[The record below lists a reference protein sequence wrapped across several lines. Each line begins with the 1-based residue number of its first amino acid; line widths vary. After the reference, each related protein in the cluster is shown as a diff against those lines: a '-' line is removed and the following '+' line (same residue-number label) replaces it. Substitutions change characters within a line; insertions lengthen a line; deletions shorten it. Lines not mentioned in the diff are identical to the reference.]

1 MVGET
6 IVRPSSSPGL
16 VYRAIEGMLA
26 VVVVVVAAGAVV
38 VAVVV
43 VVREATVRLG
53 TRMALVGG
61 IAADMSVGRTIEE
74 CLMSVS
80 DCPLFRLFFLVLFLL
95 LFLFFLPSVPLLSP
109 LILSQVSLF
118 LFRFLLIISFPSRP
132 ASA

>member
-61 IAADMSVGRTIEE
+61 TAADMSVGRTIEE
-74 CLMSVS
+74 CLVSVS
-80 DCPLFRLFFLVLFLL
+80 DWPLFCLFFLVLFLL
-95 LFLFFLPSVPLLSP
+95 LFLFFLPSVPLL
-109 LILSQVSLF
+109 LSSEFFLSLS
-118 LFRFLLIISFPSRP
+118 LSFPIFF
-132 ASA
+132 

>member
-1 MVGET
+1 M
-6 IVRPSSSPGL
+6 
-16 VYRAIEGMLA
+16 
-26 VVVVVVAAGAVV
+26 VVVVVVAVV

-43 VVREATVRLG
+43 VVVVIAKEAKVVRLG